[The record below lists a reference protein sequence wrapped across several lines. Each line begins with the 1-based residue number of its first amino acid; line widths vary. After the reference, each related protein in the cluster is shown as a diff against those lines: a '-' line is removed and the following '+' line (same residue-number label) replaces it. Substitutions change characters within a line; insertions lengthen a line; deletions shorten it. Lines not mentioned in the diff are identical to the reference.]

1 MKHKSTPTDWNKIM
15 VEVDGMEVT
24 GSYHVDATDWMTVRM
39 DGGGSESAR
48 GGPAAESVAR
58 IILRQLAREN

>member
-24 GSYHVDATDWMTVRM
+24 GSYRVDATDWMTVRM
-39 DGGGSESAR
+39 DGGGSKSAR
-48 GGPAAESVAR
+48 GGRAAESVAR
-58 IILRQLAREN
+58 TILLELAREN